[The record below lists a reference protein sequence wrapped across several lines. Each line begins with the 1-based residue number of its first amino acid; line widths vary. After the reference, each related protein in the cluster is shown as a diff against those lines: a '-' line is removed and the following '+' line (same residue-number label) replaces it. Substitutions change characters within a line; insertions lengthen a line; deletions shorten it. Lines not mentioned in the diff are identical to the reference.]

1 MVNFKHPSGLRFLQ
15 NKKTPF
21 INLKKIIKLAKS
33 LKLVSEDRIIIDE
46 LINSLNNNKFPF
58 ILTPQEYF
66 HLERMD
72 EKKWIKYLIYRYKLN
87 IYPEKKII
95 SKFPVYLLVEPTS
108 VCNLRCVMCFQ
119 IDKSFTKKPFM
130 GFMNFNL
137 FKKII
142 DEASSN
148 GTSAIT
154 LASRGE
160 PLLHPKISQM
170 IKYVSKKK
178 NFIDVKLNTNATK
191 LNEKLC
197 HEILNSNI
205 NIVVISI
212 DSHIEKQYEEIRK
225 GGKYT
230 QVLKNIK
237 LLADIRNKYYKNS
250 GLEIRVS
257 GVKFKKEQNEKEFKK
272 FWSKIVDN
280 VAYVQCQERW
290 NTYENIPNKKND
302 HPCVYLWE
310 RLYIWFD
317 GVCNPCDA
325 DYKSLL
331 SPGNLSNKTIKQI
344 WHSKELNKLRKLHL
358 EKKRHKYNPC
368 DRCGL

>member
-1 MVNFKHPSGLRFLQ
+1 
-15 NKKTPF
+15 
-21 INLKKIIKLAKS
+21 
-33 LKLVSEDRIIIDE
+33 
-46 LINSLNNNKFPF
+46 
-58 ILTPQEYF
+58 
-66 HLERMD
+66 MD

-87 IYPEKKII
+87 IYPKKKII

-170 IKYVSKKK
+170 IKYISKKK

-205 NIVVISI
+205 NIVVITSNWLG
-212 DSHIEKQYEEIRK
+212 SGIEPPHCSKTRKILHFTLQKQVRS
-225 GGKYT
+225 T
-230 QVLKNIK
+230 
-237 LLADIRNKYYKNS
+237 S
-250 GLEIRVS
+250 
-257 GVKFKKEQNEKEFKK
+257 
-272 FWSKIVDN
+272 
-280 VAYVQCQERW
+280 
-290 NTYENIPNKKND
+290 
-302 HPCVYLWE
+302 
-310 RLYIWFD
+310 
-317 GVCNPCDA
+317 
-325 DYKSLL
+325 
-331 SPGNLSNKTIKQI
+331 
-344 WHSKELNKLRKLHL
+344 
-358 EKKRHKYNPC
+358 
-368 DRCGL
+368 DREA